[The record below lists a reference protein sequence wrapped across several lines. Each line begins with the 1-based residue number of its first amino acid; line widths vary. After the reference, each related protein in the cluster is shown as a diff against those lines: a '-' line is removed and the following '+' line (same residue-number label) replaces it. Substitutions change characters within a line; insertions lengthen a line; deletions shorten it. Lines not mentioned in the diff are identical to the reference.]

1 MTANEAR
8 DRRHEPETIANRWSW
23 GAGHAGRLVP
33 PLLGR
38 AAISRLF

>member
-23 GAGHAGRLVP
+23 RAGHAGRLVP
-33 PLLGR
+33 PLPGR

>member
-8 DRRHEPETIANRWSW
+8 DRRHEPEKIANRWPW
-23 GAGHAGRLVP
+23 RAGHAGRPVP
-33 PLLGR
+33 ALPGR